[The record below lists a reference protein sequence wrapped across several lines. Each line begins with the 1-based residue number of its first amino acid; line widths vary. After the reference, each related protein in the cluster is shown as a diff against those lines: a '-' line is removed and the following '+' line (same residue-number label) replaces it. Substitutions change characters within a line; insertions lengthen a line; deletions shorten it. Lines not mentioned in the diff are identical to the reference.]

1 MPVEWIPHLIDMG
14 SSDSVEVRS
23 LDAHYLRPL
32 FKSIFT
38 EFSLSYGYL
47 SRSSSHL
54 QFPMRSHLLR
64 LSHRGTKRCSFSL
77 IRHLPHK
84 KYQAS
89 ETHVNGEVRA
99 DVERDRHCHGERDE
113 ARPLARR
120 EILDGVDGHRAEE
133 EDAAEEEAVF
143 GERREAVH
151 AQDGHVPVRQGE
163 RRGVLRVRVAQYPV
177 LKSCIK
183 SEAVE
188 TMFIMTPQAAKP
200 AKTPPCDLPAHAPIV
215 KIASF
220 PQSSSGNGGDCDVAA
235 KREPGR
241 DLVLEENLSSALIVE
256 RGSRVWV
263 AGGWAV
269 GHWDYAAGALFL
281 ELSRQGNQ
289 RSAQN
294 FEEIVKNIVKVKGK
308 GLEDIYMY
316 PVTLDAMEAGVAG
329 FSIPI
334 TFSVLDK
341 RPHYTP
347 RKNCSNIPVL
357 SKNAVHVFTKKN
369 PSSPADTLSEGM
381 IPVVRLNFITITVNK
396 TPNPRLTTKALI
408 VNWFCHGGTSL
419 SLKII
424 STDST
429 PPTSFFSPKP
439 SSFNS
444 SFLIIRSA
452 DPFSTLSPFVELSIF
467 QLRAEL

>member
-1 MPVEWIPHLIDMG
+1 MKRDHLRG
-14 SSDSVEVRS
+14 VRS
-23 LDAHYLRPL
+23 LTALMAIAPKKKMQQRRRQYLGSEEKPSTPKMAMFLYARA
-32 FKSIFT
+32 KGA
-38 EFSLSYGYL
+38 GYCE
-47 SRSSSHL
+47 SGS
-54 QFPMRSHLLR
+54 P
-64 LSHRGTKRCSFSL
+64 
-77 IRHLPHK
+77 
-84 KYQAS
+84 
-89 ETHVNGEVRA
+89 
-99 DVERDRHCHGERDE
+99 
-113 ARPLARR
+113 
-120 EILDGVDGHRAEE
+120 
-133 EDAAEEEAVF
+133 
-143 GERREAVH
+143 
-151 AQDGHVPVRQGE
+151 RQ
-163 RRGVLRVRVAQYPV
+163 
-177 LKSCIK
+177 SC
-183 SEAVE
+183 
-188 TMFIMTPQAAKP
+188 
-200 AKTPPCDLPAHAPIV
+200 
-215 KIASF
+215 
-220 PQSSSGNGGDCDVAA
+220 SGNGGDCDVAA

-241 DLVLEENLSSALIVE
+241 NLVLEENLSSALIVE

-263 AGGWAV
+263 AGGRAV
-269 GHWDYAAGALFL
+269 GDWDYAAGALFL
-281 ELSRQGNQ
+281 ELSGQGNQ

-294 FEEIVKNIVKVKGK
+294 FEEIVKGK
-308 GLEDIYMY
+308 GSEDIYMY

-347 RKNCSNIPVL
+347 RKNCANIPVL

-381 IPVVRLNFITITVNK
+381 IPVVRLNFITITVNN